1 MFMEELISVEK
12 DKLGSEVSVYFSK
25 GEDITAAVNSF
36 FLRHLAD
43 LIENGHATRTYI
55 PSLTNTRI
63 VYLKINNEIAG
74 HLIWEWQGNDTAY
87 IVFTVID
94 KKYSKRGLY
103 SILHRHYEDRIKKG
117 GALFSKSQLH
127 IDNDRIINISKQNG
141 YEVEYYKMIKKI

>member
-1 MFMEELISVEK
+1 MDELISVEI

-25 GEDITAAVNSF
+25 GEDITAEFTSF
-36 FLRHLAD
+36 FLRQFAN
-43 LIENGHATRTYI
+43 LIENGHATRNYI

-63 VYLKINNEIAG
+63 IYLKIADEIAG
-74 HLIWEWQGNDTAY
+74 HLIWEWPSNDTAY

-103 SILHRHYEDRIKKG
+103 SIMHRHYEERIKKG

-127 IDNDRIINISKQNG
+127 ISNNRIINISKQNG